1 MVNVLGISL
10 EKFMDIDYTQYRQ
23 VIKDGISD
31 PDKRR
36 KHKFK
41 MMEFIINNEDE
52 LAWAKE
58 LQHKFCDFMA
68 KITDYDWK
76 AAMRHVT

>member
-1 MVNVLGISL
+1 
-10 EKFMDIDYTQYRQ
+10 
-23 VIKDGISD
+23 
-31 PDKRR
+31 
-36 KHKFK
+36 

-76 AAMRHVT
+76 AAMRYVTQKK